1 MPFDSNVKIDVARE
15 GVGEKN
21 SVLVIPVFKGCKFG
35 AEGKKLNKKFDD
47 LLAHNADVD
56 PNFDGGEGQTVSFA
70 LPKGSAHKKAILL
83 GMGEGSALNAG
94 KALSIGSSLQKAL
107 VASGF
112 SDSTI
117 LAERGRG
124 MKIDTAEFYARLTAP
139 VYEGAY
145 KFDKYKTAD
154 KKGKG
159 KKKAKQKTG
168 SSLTIATA
176 TNDAPKA
183 EAAFAHANA
192 ASKAKMWAQD
202 LGNEPANKLYPES
215 YAKEIQEV
223 LEPLGVKVH
232 VINVD
237 EMKKLGMEA
246 ALAVGESS
254 DYKPCMVV
262 MEWDGTGGKQKKP
275 VGLVGKGLTMD
286 TGGYNIKTQKMELM
300 KMDMCG
306 SAAVVGA
313 MRALAEQKAQ
323 TNVVAVVGLAEN
335 RITGGAML
343 PSAIIGSMKGLTIE
357 IGNTDAE
364 GRLVLADAMT
374 YLART
379 YKPHTIV
386 DLATLTGA
394 CVMAHGHDKAGFF
407 TNNKGLVKQ
416 FNKAAEDS
424 GEGIAHD
431 PIEQKHRDAM
441 KGKIS
446 DLSNM
451 GYLGKEGHITA
462 AAFLENFVEGKTKWA
477 HIDIAGTAIPPS
489 GMASGYGVKLLVE
502 WINQNYLQPKS
513 ASQKLS
519 NG

>member
-1 MPFDSNVKIDVARE
+1 MAFDSNVTIYVSRDDA
-15 GVGEKN
+15 GEKN
-21 SVLVIPVFKGCKFG
+21 SVLVVPVFKDSKFG
-35 AEGKKLNKKFDD
+35 SEGKKLDKAFGG
-47 LLAHNADVD
+47 LLALNADAE
-56 PNFDGGEGQTVSFA
+56 PNFNGGEGQTVSFA
-70 LPKGSAHKKAILL
+70 LPKNSTHKKAILI
-83 GMGEGSALNAG
+83 GMGDSKELNAA
-94 KALSIGSSLQKAL
+94 KAVTIGNALQKAL

-112 SDSTI
+112 SDATI
-117 LAERGRG
+117 IADSRRD
-124 MKIDTAEFYARLTAP
+124 MKVDKDEFYARLTAP
-139 VYEGAY
+139 VFEGAY
-145 KFDKYKTAD
+145 KFDKYKTVKPD
-154 KKGKG
+154 QGKDAG
-159 KKKAKQKTG
+159 KAPTKTG
-168 SSLTIATA
+168 SVLRIAA
-176 TNDAPKA
+176 NDEPRA

-223 LEPLGVKVH
+223 LEPMGVKVH
-232 VINVD
+232 VIDVH

-254 DYKPCMVV
+254 DFKPCMVV

-313 MRALAEQKAQ
+313 VRALAEQQAK
-323 TNVVAVVGLAEN
+323 TRVVAVVGLAEN

-343 PSAIIGSMKGLTIE
+343 PSAIIGSMKGLSIE

-379 YKPHTIV
+379 YNPHTIV

-416 FNKAAEDS
+416 FNQAANDS

-446 DLSNM
+446 DLSNTGSM
-451 GYLGKEGHITA
+451 GKEGHITA

-502 WINQNYLQPKS
+502 WINQNHTLQSRP
-513 ASQKLS
+513 AAQKLS
-519 NG
+519 K